1 MKKPSQLI
9 GLDVFSGAGGL
20 SLGAEMA
27 GIDVKYA
34 VEVWESAAATFKRN
48 HPNAIVYNK
57 DIKSVD
63 PRKEI
68 IQNDEHVFVI
78 MGGPPCQGFSM
89 SNQRTA
95 KNGRTMKNPKN
106 KLFKQ
111 FVRFVDELKPD
122 WFLFENVAGIINM
135 EKGDTIRVIAKSFED
150 IGYSITEPTI
160 LWANNY

>member
-63 PRKEI
+63 PSKEI
-68 IQNDEHVFVI
+68 IQNDEHVSVI
-78 MGGPPCQGFSM
+78 M
-89 SNQRTA
+89 
-95 KNGRTMKNPKN
+95 
-106 KLFKQ
+106 
-111 FVRFVDELKPD
+111 
-122 WFLFENVAGIINM
+122 
-135 EKGDTIRVIAKSFED
+135 
-150 IGYSITEPTI
+150 
-160 LWANNY
+160 